1 MSLTP
6 LLLTISSNRANI
18 CSFAPTSQE
27 SQSTRK
33 KLIMMMMFSFNHLFM
48 DNSSLSHLQRIMKW
62 LLISDDVTEA
72 SFHQCWDEDKAL
84 ITFKRITLMAFSL
97 FVKAFAFFFSNL
109 TTGLILLDYLTWFV
123 SSAWIIKRRKHYC
136 FPPSSPRFESQL
148 RWDFFSLLLSLRTVL
163 RSNPSSAMQWI
174 SQVQLAVTSKAKH

>member
-1 MSLTP
+1 MSLPP

-84 ITFKRITLMAFSL
+84 ITFKRITLMAFFPFCESL
-97 FVKAFAFFFSNL
+97 FRLFIELDNRFNL
-109 TTGLILLDYLTWFV
+109 AGLLDL
-123 SSAWIIKRRKHYC
+123 IC
-136 FPPSSPRFESQL
+136 F
-148 RWDFFSLLLSLRTVL
+148 LLLNHQTEEALL
-163 RSNPSSAMQWI
+163 FSSQQP
-174 SQVQLAVTSKAKH
+174 QV